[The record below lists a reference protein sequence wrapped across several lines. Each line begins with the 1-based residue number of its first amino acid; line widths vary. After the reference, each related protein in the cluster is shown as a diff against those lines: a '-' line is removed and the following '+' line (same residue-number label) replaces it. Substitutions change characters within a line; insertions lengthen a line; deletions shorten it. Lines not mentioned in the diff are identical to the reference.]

1 VVRRPW
7 LGAKLQAVN
16 AEIAES
22 LGLRRP
28 AGALVASVGHGS
40 PAARAGL
47 KTGDLIVAVDGQ
59 TIDDPE
65 AFGYRFATKPLGG
78 SAQVGVLRGGKE
90 TRLSIALETAPENP
104 PRDAVRI
111 RARSPLGGA
120 TVANLS
126 PAVAEEMR
134 VDSHLQGVVITAVDE
149 GTAAQ
154 AVGLRA
160 GDIVLEI
167 NGEKVARS
175 RELEGLMQTPQRVW
189 RLQIMRGGQIMTTV
203 VGG

>member
-1 VVRRPW
+1 
-7 LGAKLQAVN
+7 
-16 AEIAES
+16 
-22 LGLRRP
+22 
-28 AGALVASVGHGS
+28 
-40 PAARAGL
+40 
-47 KTGDLIVAVDGQ
+47 
-59 TIDDPE
+59 
-65 AFGYRFATKPLGG
+65 
-78 SAQVGVLRGGKE
+78 VGVLRGGKE

>member
-1 VVRRPW
+1 
-7 LGAKLQAVN
+7 
-16 AEIAES
+16 
-22 LGLRRP
+22 
-28 AGALVASVGHGS
+28 
-40 PAARAGL
+40 
-47 KTGDLIVAVDGQ
+47 
-59 TIDDPE
+59 
-65 AFGYRFATKPLGG
+65 
-78 SAQVGVLRGGKE
+78 
-90 TRLSIALETAPENP
+90 
-104 PRDAVRI
+104 
-111 RARSPLGGA
+111 
-120 TVANLS
+120 
-126 PAVAEEMR
+126 MR
-134 VDSHLQGVVITAVDE
+134 VDSNLQGVVITAVDE